1 MGAKENG
8 MNAQEIFDRLSAPFM
23 PEEIDWRV
31 GSTNGD
37 KTKGMALAYMDAR
50 AVMDRL
56 DAACGPQNW
65 QCQYTQAGSIMICA
79 IGIKFGDDWV
89 WKQDGAG
96 ATDFEG
102 EKGAMSDAFKRAAV
116 RWGIGRYLYD
126 IKAPW
131 VAIQPMGSKSFKI
144 ADDARKGLDDLYEDA
159 IKRMGWGNPTDV
171 AVYKLLNAFV
181 LDTLTQPSDAEK
193 YRAKY
198 GGMISQLRVK
208 MRQHH
213 NSQLDRI
220 GGPQREAAE

>member
-1 MGAKENG
+1 MID
-8 MNAQEIFDRLSAPFM
+8 AQEIFDRLSAPFM

-31 GSTNGD
+31 GSTNSD

-56 DAACGPQNW
+56 DSSCGPQNW

-102 EKGAMSDAFKRAAV
+102 EKGTMSDAFKRAAV

-144 ADDARKGLDDLYEDA
+144 ADEARKNLDDVYEEA
-159 IKRMGWGNPTDV
+159 IKRMGWGNPTEV
-171 AVYKLLNAFV
+171 AVYKLLNAFT
-181 LDTLTQPSDAEK
+181 LDTLTQPSDVESYRSK
-193 YRAKY
+193 YS
-198 GGMISQLRVK
+198 GMISQLRVK

-213 NSQLDRI
+213 NNQLDRI
-220 GGPQREAAE
+220 GGPQQQAAE

>member
-1 MGAKENG
+1 MTDP
-8 MNAQEIFDRLSAPFM
+8 QEIFDRLSAPFM

-56 DAACGPQNW
+56 DNSCGPQNW

-116 RWGIGRYLYD
+116 RWGVGRYLYD

-131 VAIQPMGSKSFKI
+131 VKIEQFGKSYKI
-144 ADDARKGLDDLYEDA
+144 DKDDRKNLDEVYEDA
-159 IKRMGWGNPTDV
+159 IKRMGWGTPTDV
-171 AVYKLLNAFV
+171 AAYKLLNAFV
-181 LDTLTQPSDAEK
+181 LDTLTQPSDAEQ

-213 NSQLDRI
+213 NNQLDRI
-220 GGPQREAAE
+220 GGPQQQAAE

>member
-1 MGAKENG
+1 MTDP
-8 MNAQEIFDRLSAPFM
+8 QELFDRLSAPFM

-56 DAACGPQNW
+56 DNSCGPQNW
-65 QCQYTQAGSIMICA
+65 QCQYTPAGPIMICS
-79 IGIKFGDDWV
+79 IGIKFDDWV

-116 RWGIGRYLYD
+116 RWGVGRYLYD

-131 VAIQPMGSKSFKI
+131 VAIQQFGKSFKI
-144 ADDARKGLDDLYEDA
+144 VEDERKRLDEVYEEA
-159 IKRMGWGNPTDV
+159 IRRMGWGTPTEV
-171 AVYKLLNAFV
+171 AAYKLLNAFV
-181 LDTLTQPSDAEK
+181 LDTLTQPSDAER

-213 NSQLDRI
+213 NNQLDRI
-220 GGPQREAAE
+220 GGPQQQAAE

>member
-1 MGAKENG
+1 MTDP
-8 MNAQEIFDRLSAPFM
+8 QEIFDRLSAPFM

-56 DAACGPQNW
+56 DNSCGPQNW

-79 IGIKFGDDWV
+79 IGVCFDGSWV

-116 RWGIGRYLYD
+116 RWGVGRYLYD

-131 VAIQPMGSKSFKI
+131 VAIQQFGKSFKI
-144 ADDARKGLDDLYEDA
+144 VEDERKKLDELYEKE
-159 IKRMGWGNPTDV
+159 IQRIGWGGPADV
-171 AVYKLLNAFV
+171 AVYKLLNAYV
-181 LDTLTQPSDAEK
+181 LDTITQPSDAER

-213 NSQLDRI
+213 NNQLDRI
-220 GGPQREAAE
+220 GGPQQQAAE

>member
-1 MGAKENG
+1 MTDP
-8 MNAQEIFDRLSAPFM
+8 QEIFDRLSAPFM

-31 GSTNGD
+31 GSTNSD

-56 DAACGPQNW
+56 DNSCGPQNW

-116 RWGIGRYLYD
+116 RWGVGRYLYD

-131 VAIQPMGSKSFKI
+131 VAIQQFGKSFKI
-144 ADDARKGLDDLYEDA
+144 VEDERKKLDELYEKE
-159 IKRMGWGNPTDV
+159 IQRIGWGGPGDV

-181 LDTLTQPSDAEK
+181 LDTLTQPSDAEQ

-213 NSQLDRI
+213 NNQLDRI
-220 GGPQREAAE
+220 GGPQQQAAE

>member
-1 MGAKENG
+1 MTD
-8 MNAQEIFDRLSAPFM
+8 AQAIFDELSAPF
-23 PEEIDWRV
+23 PADYIDWRV
-31 GSTNGD
+31 GSTNND
-37 KTKGMALAYMDAR
+37 KTKGMALAYIDAR

-56 DAACGPQNW
+56 DTICGPANW

-79 IGIKFGDDWV
+79 IGIKFDDWV

-116 RWGIGRYLYD
+116 RWGVGRYLYD

-131 VAIQPMGSKSFKI
+131 VAIQQFGKSFRI
-144 ADDARKGLDDLYEDA
+144 TEDDRKKLDDIYEDA
-159 IKRMGWGNPTDV
+159 IKRMGWGTPGDV
-171 AVYKLLNAFV
+171 AVYKLLNAYT
-181 LDTLTQPSDAEK
+181 LDTLTQPSDVER

-198 GGMISQLRVK
+198 GGMIAQLRVK

-213 NSQLDRI
+213 NTQLDRI
-220 GGPQREAAE
+220 GGPQQQAAE